1 MRFLKKLEKL
11 SIGDTRVT
19 HLPVWLGSLP
29 SLKVL
34 WCYGCPLVGVAVNDN
49 TLLTF
54 DELTRLMSSSDVSGV
69 RPPPITT
76 LLQDPM
82 HQLRMAQMY
91 FAPRT
96 PLRDICLTNA
106 AHRNVDLQRLPAHIQ
121 DEISRASGAEAEIPR
136 KRARLE

>member
-82 HQLRMAQMY
+82 HQLRMAQVDS
-91 FAPRT
+91 AISVRLT
-96 PLRDICLTNA
+96 CLSRCTSRHG
-106 AHRNVDLQRLPAHIQ
+106 HRCGTFV
-121 DEISRASGAEAEIPR
+121 
-136 KRARLE
+136 